1 MAIERTLIIL
11 KPDTV
16 QRKLVGE
23 VIGRIEKKGLKIVAM
38 KLLTIPTS
46 TAEKHYAEHASKG
59 FFRDVVDFITSGP
72 SVVLA
77 VEGDEAIA
85 LMRILI
91 GKTKFTEAV
100 PGTIRG
106 DFAFSIAENLIHG
119 SDSAESAKRELEL
132 FFPGE
137 LK

>member
-1 MAIERTLIIL
+1 MATERTLIIL
-11 KPDTV
+11 KPDAV
-16 QRKLVGE
+16 KRRLCGE
-23 VIGRIEKKGLKIVAM
+23 IIRRIENKGLNIVGM
-38 KLLTIPTS
+38 KLTKIPTA

-59 FFRDVVDFITSGP
+59 FFRELVDFMTS
-72 SVVLA
+72 SNVVIMA

-85 LMRILI
+85 VMRILI

-106 DFAFSIAENLIHG
+106 DYAFSVAENLIHG
-119 SDSAESAKRELEL
+119 SDSADSAKRELEI
-132 FFPGE
+132 FFGSE

>member
-1 MAIERTLIIL
+1 MAVERTLIIL
-11 KPDTV
+11 KPDAV

-23 VIGRIEKKGLKIVAM
+23 IVRRIENKGLRLVAM
-38 KLLTIPTS
+38 KMQTIPTA
-46 TAEKHYAEHASKG
+46 TAEKHYAEHATKG
-59 FFRDVVDFITSGP
+59 FFRDVVNFMTSAP
-72 SVVLA
+72 SVIMA

-85 LMRILI
+85 LMRVLI

-106 DFAFSIAENLIHG
+106 DFAFSIAENLVHG
-119 SDSAESAKRELEL
+119 SDSAESAKRELAI
-132 FFPGE
+132 FFGDE

>member
-1 MAIERTLIIL
+1 MAVERTLIIL
-11 KPDTV
+11 KPDAV

-23 VIGRIEKKGLKIVAM
+23 IIRRIENKGLNVVAM
-38 KLLTIPTS
+38 RMETIPTA
-46 TAEKHYAEHASKG
+46 TAEKHYAEHAQKG
-59 FFRDVVDFITSGP
+59 FFRDVVNFMTSAP
-72 SVVLA
+72 SVIMA

-85 LMRILI
+85 LMRVLI